1 MRHGRHGRRWGA
13 VAGGGVASNGVVV
26 VASLVV
32 MVRWATIMG
41 MRKREREGK
50 REGKRERRRKTKKK
64 QGDGRRK
71 MVVVG
76 VVGATGSGTAGSDM
90 RDSNAVDCNDEGIEF
105 LDAKVNGQL
114 MELVSRRNDVI
125 GLLNSF
131 TQFDSG
137 SAGSVTAPLVVI
149 QTTKFDCEGLAIGIS
164 ICHAIA
170 DGFTMVHFVTAW
182 ATANRAGIN
191 QSTRSDFNLA
201 SLCPAKDFPV
211 VKPDRPLES

>member
-1 MRHGRHGRRWGA
+1 
-13 VAGGGVASNGVVV
+13 
-26 VASLVV
+26 
-32 MVRWATIMG
+32 
-41 MRKREREGK
+41 
-50 REGKRERRRKTKKK
+50 
-64 QGDGRRK
+64 
-71 MVVVG
+71 
-76 VVGATGSGTAGSDM
+76 
-90 RDSNAVDCNDEGIEF
+90 
-105 LDAKVNGQL
+105 

>member
-1 MRHGRHGRRWGA
+1 MNKSH
-13 VAGGGVASNGVVV
+13 
-26 VASLVV
+26 
-32 MVRWATIMG
+32 
-41 MRKREREGK
+41 
-50 REGKRERRRKTKKK
+50 
-64 QGDGRRK
+64 
-71 MVVVG
+71 
-76 VVGATGSGTAGSDM
+76 
-90 RDSNAVDCNDEGIEF
+90 AVDCNDEGIEF

-114 MELVSRRNDVI
+114 KELVSRRNDVI

-149 QTTKFDCEGLAIGIS
+149 QTTKFDCGGLAIGIS

-211 VKPDRPLES
+211 VKPDPPLES

>member
-1 MRHGRHGRRWGA
+1 MEDLSKIVTW
-13 VAGGGVASNGVVV
+13 
-26 VASLVV
+26 LI
-32 MVRWATIMG
+32 ATMKG
-41 MRKREREGK
+41 L
-50 REGKRERRRKTKKK
+50 
-64 QGDGRRK
+64 
-71 MVVVG
+71 
-76 VVGATGSGTAGSDM
+76 
-90 RDSNAVDCNDEGIEF
+90 NF
-105 LDAKVNGQL
+105 FFAKVNGQL
-114 MELVSRRNDVI
+114 KELVSRRNDVI

-191 QSTRSDFNLA
+191 QSTDQISTWLLSARQKIFLLL
-201 SLCPAKDFPV
+201 SLILP
-211 VKPDRPLES
+211 